1 VKYALDIPYENSNP
15 KSMKNKKWY
24 LIVGGALILVVV
36 LLIVAKKQNR
46 NITEISAEEATN
58 RTIIETV
65 AANGKIQPAL
75 EVKISPYIS
84 GEVVSL
90 FVREGDFVNKGDIL
104 AKIDPTIYLSNL
116 EQVEANVNSTRAN
129 MANARAR
136 VAQAEAQFLKTKLDY
151 DRNEKLWNQQVISD
165 ADWDGVKS
173 LYKVGSAELE
183 AAQESYKATQFQ
195 VQNSEAAL
203 KEARENLNR
212 TSIYAPN
219 DGTVSKLNVEAGE
232 RVTGASQFSAGTEIM
247 RIANLDQMEVKVEV
261 SENDIPRV
269 KLNDSCL
276 IEVDAY
282 LNRKFVGMVAEI
294 ATSANTL
301 GVSTDQVT
309 NFDVRI
315 MMSKDSY
322 LDLIDE
328 NNNIASP
335 FRPGMSA
342 TVEIQTRKLKDVV
355 AVPIQAVTTRADTT
369 SGRRFG
375 KNKTSADNKD
385 TKDSEAE
392 TKNEVIPEYVFVL
405 DGDKVKLQQ
414 VKTGIQDNTWI
425 QVIEGIEVGT
435 VVVTGPYRAVS
446 KGLKNGD
453 LVKKVDKDK
462 LFEGEKK

>member
-1 VKYALDIPYENSNP
+1 MISKSNI
-15 KSMKNKKWY
+15 KW
-24 LIVGGALILVVV
+24 IWIAAGAVVVVV
-36 LLIVAKKQNR
+36 LLLVFARKQNR
-46 NITEISAEEATN
+46 HVSEVSAEIISE

-65 AANGKIQPAL
+65 SANGKIQPAL

-90 FVREGDFVNKGDIL
+90 FVREGNFVTKGDIL

-129 MANARAR
+129 MANAKAR
-136 VAQAEAQFLKTKLDY
+136 VAQAEAQFTKTQLDY
-151 DRNEKLWNQQVISD
+151 DRSEKLWKQQVISD
-165 ADWDGVKS
+165 SDWDAAKS
-173 LYKVGSAELE
+173 GFKVSKAELE
-183 AAQESYKATQFQ
+183 AAGESFKATQFQ
-195 VQNSEAAL
+195 VQNAEAAL

-219 DGTVSKLNVEAGE
+219 DGTVSKLNVEVGE

-282 LNRKFVGMVAEI
+282 LNRKFRGFVTEI

-301 GVSTDQVT
+301 GVSADQVT

-315 MMSKDSY
+315 MMDKESY
-322 LDLIDE
+322 LDLVNEEGSIS
-328 NNNIASP
+328 SP

-342 TVEIQTRKLKDVV
+342 TVEIQTKRLDNVLS
-355 AVPIQAVTTRADTT
+355 VPIQAVTTRSDTA
-369 SGRRFG
+369 SGRFSQRANKENDAPGEEG
-375 KNKTSADNKD
+375 KKD
-385 TKDSEAE
+385 E
-392 TKNEVIPEYVFVL
+392 ILEYVFVV
-405 DGDKVKLQQ
+405 DNERARIKL
-414 VKTGIQDNTWI
+414 VKTGIQDNTFI
-425 QVIEGIEVGT
+425 QVTEGLVAGEQVI
-435 VVVTGPYRAVS
+435 TGPYRAVS
-446 KGLKNGD
+446 KSLKSGD
-453 LVKKVDKDK
+453 KVKIVDKNN
-462 LFEGEKK
+462 LFDEKKK

>member
-1 VKYALDIPYENSNP
+1 MKP
-15 KSMKNKKWY
+15 KNNKKW
-24 LIVGGALILVVV
+24 IWFAAAALVLVIL
-36 LLIVAKKQNR
+36 LLVFARGPNR
-46 NITEISAEEATN
+46 NITEVIEEEVAE

-90 FVREGDFVNKGDIL
+90 FVREGNFVKKGDIL
-104 AKIDPTIYLSNL
+104 AKIDPTIYISNL

-129 MANARAR
+129 MANAKAR
-136 VAQAEAQFLKTKLDY
+136 VAQAEAQFAKTRLDY
-151 DRNEKLWNQQVISD
+151 ERSEKLWKQQVISD
-165 ADWDGVKS
+165 SDWDAAKS
-173 LYKVGSAELE
+173 AYKVSSAELE
-183 AAQESYKATQFQ
+183 AAGESFKATKFQ
-195 VQNSEAAL
+195 VQNAEAAL

-219 DGTVSKLNVEAGE
+219 DGTVSKLNVEVGE

-247 RIANLDQMEVKVEV
+247 RVANLDQMEVKVEV

-282 LNRKFVGMVAEI
+282 LNRKFRGIVTEI

-301 GVSTDQVT
+301 GVSADQVT

-315 MMSKDSY
+315 MMDKDSY

-328 NNNIASP
+328 TGSISSP

-342 TVEIQTRKLKDVV
+342 TVEIQTKRLDKVLS
-355 AVPIQAVTTRADTT
+355 VPIQAVTTRSDTT
-369 SGRRFG
+369 SGRISSR
-375 KNKTSADNKD
+375 KKD
-385 TKDSEAE
+385 KPIDPEATEKKDE
-392 TKNEVIPEYVFVL
+392 IDEYVFVV
-405 DGDKVKLQQ
+405 DKDRVRLRL
-414 VKTGIQDNTWI
+414 VKTGIQDNTYI
-425 QVIEGIEVGT
+425 QVSEGLEAGEK
-435 VVVTGPYRAVS
+435 VVTGPYRAVS
-446 KGLKNGD
+446 KSLKNGD
-453 LVKKVDKDK
+453 QIKVVDKDK
-462 LFEGEKK
+462 LFEDKKK